1 MRDAPRLWET
11 IAWILALHKDLCQSY
26 LVRLAYQQ
34 RYRPIMIPRDAYPT
48 LHENSLYEACE
59 GQLML
64 QKQSPCSKAAD
75 DGRGT
80 AASSI
85 EASSFKMDC
94 ELGVAATSSVHRR
107 RDLHCPRRASCMRGA
122 RLAWPRWATALIAYG
137 GLRCSRSYDAVLSL
151 ASLHLSGG
159 PTRGTV

>member
-34 RYRPIMIPRDAYPT
+34 RYRPIMIPGDAYPT

-64 QKQSPCSKAAD
+64 QKHSPCSKMAA
-75 DGRGT
+75 
-80 AASSI
+80 
-85 EASSFKMDC
+85 
-94 ELGVAATSSVHRR
+94 ELR
-107 RDLHCPRRASCMRGA
+107 PRAS
-122 RLAWPRWATALIAYG
+122 RLPHSRWTVSWELPPRAACIDVKTCI
-137 GLRCSRSYDAVLSL
+137 VLVEL
-151 ASLHLSGG
+151 AA
-159 PTRGTV
+159 